1 MAAFQNFRSAF
12 HGFNRED
19 VVHYI
24 EYMNNQ
30 HNAQVNQLKTEL
42 QALQAELEQFRAAPT
57 AEDVQALQ
65 EKCAQL
71 EEELAQTKAQ
81 MEQAAEET
89 PELIQSREAELK
101 AYRRAERVE
110 RVAQARVNQLY
121 AQASTAL
128 SGAVSKVS
136 EASLQMEALTGLLEG
151 AAADLETVRP
161 TEEND

>member
-1 MAAFQNFRSAF
+1 MVAQQNFRSAF

-71 EEELAQTKAQ
+71 EEELAQAKAQ

-136 EASLQMEALTGLLEG
+136 EASLQMEALTDLLEG